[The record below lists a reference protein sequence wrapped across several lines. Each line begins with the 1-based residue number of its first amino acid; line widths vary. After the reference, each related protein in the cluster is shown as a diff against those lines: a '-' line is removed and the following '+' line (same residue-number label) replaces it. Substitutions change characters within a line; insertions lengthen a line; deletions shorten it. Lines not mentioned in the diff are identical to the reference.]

1 MKRAHLPIETLRAWV
16 KLNGIGVESV
26 VFGTLGADHHENDT
40 LGNSSSSSSNS
51 NKGTGI
57 IATEDCAG
65 GESALGAVDTGVLL
79 KVPPD
84 LILSLETVHGYAKS
98 DGRLRAVLEA
108 VGEFARTPRGAILI
122 FLLMQITHSSPD
134 CTGQSQA
141 VGVAGPWT
149 EYMKYM
155 PREIPL
161 PTFYSEAEL
170 ELLRGTSLR
179 LAVHAKLAALEKE
192 FARLREA
199 TRGIDW
205 CREVWWGGE
214 DADPGGDDL
223 EGDGDDDVA
232 GEEAARL
239 TLEDWKYVDALYRS
253 RMVDLPTSG
262 HAMVPCIDMAN
273 HSSEETVKALYDEDA
288 EGNVVLQLRYGKRVR
303 AGEEVT
309 ISYGDEK
316 PASEMIFSYGFL
328 DRETADAKQVFLD
341 LDIPD
346 DDPLKVVK
354 KAFCKEPPGVRV
366 YTSAT
371 DSKSAPT
378 TAWESSIIWWACV
391 NEEDG
396 LDFTVLQTNDGGRE
410 LKALWKGAELRD
422 SAHLSELLRADPH
435 WDIIQLRA
443 VVLILERLET
453 QAWVLRE
460 TGLMVFEIDENEDM
474 RAMFRPDVYD
484 MIKRL
489 RVLEMNL
496 LGRGIEGLA
505 MRRDELM
512 ASPAVSQYLGQ
523 QQPETAGAEDV
534 SSQQQSEDVE
544 DDFS

>member
-1 MKRAHLPIETLRAWV
+1 MKRAHLPIETLPAWV
-16 KLNGIGVESV
+16 RLNGIGVESV
-26 VFGTLGADHHENDT
+26 VFGTLGADDHTGDNTSD
-40 LGNSSSSSSNS
+40 SSNS

-57 IATEDCAG
+57 IATEDRAG
-65 GESALGAVDTGVLL
+65 GETALGAVDTGVLL

-98 DGRLRAVLEA
+98 DGRLRAVLDA
-108 VGEFARTPRGAILI
+108 VGEFGRTPRGAILI

-134 CTGQSQA
+134 CTIQSPA

-192 FARLREA
+192 FARLQEA

-205 CREVWWGGE
+205 CREVWWGG
-214 DADPGGDDL
+214 DAA
-223 EGDGDDDVA
+223 DDVEGNDDA
-232 GEEAARL
+232 GEEGRL

-273 HSSEETVKALYDEDA
+273 HSSDDTVKALYDEDA
-288 EGNVVLQLRYGKRVR
+288 EGNVVLQLRYGKRVH

-328 DRETADAKQVFLD
+328 DRETTDAKRIFLD

-354 KAFCKEPPGVRV
+354 KAFCKEPSGVRV
-366 YTSAT
+366 YTSAA
-371 DSKSAPT
+371 DSESAPT

-422 SAHLSELLRADPH
+422 SSHLSELLRADPH
-435 WDIIQLRA
+435 WEIIQLRA
-443 VVLILERLET
+443 AVLILERLET

-460 TGLMVFEIDENEDM
+460 TGLMVSEIDENEDM
-474 RAMFRPDVYD
+474 RAMFRPDVYA

-505 MRRDELM
+505 TRRDELM
-512 ASPAVSQYLGQ
+512 ASPTVSQYLGQ
-523 QQPETAGAEDV
+523 QQPEAVGAEDD
-534 SSQQQSEDVE
+534 SGQQQSEDVE
-544 DDFS
+544 EDFS

>member
-1 MKRAHLPIETLRAWV
+1 MKRAHLPIETLPAWV
-16 KLNGIGVESV
+16 KLNGIGVQSV
-26 VFGTLGADHHENDT
+26 VFSTFPAT
-40 LGNSSSSSSNS
+40 ASSNGENVDNT
-51 NKGTGI
+51 NKGSAI
-57 IATEDCAG
+57 VATEDRVG

-79 KVPPD
+79 TVPAD
-84 LILSLETVHGYAKS
+84 LILSYETVHGYAKS
-98 DGRLRAVLEA
+98 DGRLREVLEA
-108 VGEFARTPRGAILI
+108 VGDFGRTPRGAILI

-134 CTGQSQA
+134 LTGEGSHS
-141 VGVAGPWT
+141 VGVSSPWT
-149 EYMKYM
+149 EYIKYM
-155 PREIPL
+155 PAEVPL
-161 PTFYSEAEL
+161 PTFYSDAEM

-199 TRGIDW
+199 TRGIGW
-205 CREVWWGGE
+205 CRKLWWGTGE
-214 DADPGGDDL
+214 GEG
-223 EGDGDDDVA
+223 EGDVDDDAQQEGQEDTA
-232 GEEAARL
+232 GRV

-288 EGNVVLQLRYGKRVR
+288 EGNVMLQLRYGNAVQ

-316 PASEMIFSYGFL
+316 SASEMIFSYGFL
-328 DRETADAKQVFLD
+328 DRDTTDARQIFLD

-354 KAFCKEPPGVRV
+354 KAFCKVPPGIRV
-366 YTSAT
+366 YTSPAA
-371 DSKSAPT
+371 DQV
-378 TAWESSIIWWACV
+378 AWESSIIWWACV

-396 LDFTVLQTNDGGRE
+396 LDFTVLQTTDGGRE
-410 LKALWKGAELRD
+410 LKALWKGVDVRD
-422 SAHLSELLRADPH
+422 SDHLKELLMADPH

-460 TGLMVFEIDENEDM
+460 TGLMVSEIDENEDM
-474 RAMFRPDVYD
+474 RAMFRPDVYG

-489 RVLEMNL
+489 RMLEMKL
-496 LGRGIEGLA
+496 LGRAIEGLEKQ
-505 MRRDELM
+505 RDELM
-512 ASPAVSQYLGQ
+512 ASPSVSQYLGQ
-523 QQPETAGAEDV
+523 QQSAE
-534 SSQQQSEDVE
+534 VE
-544 DDFS
+544 EDFS

>member
-1 MKRAHLPIETLRAWV
+1 MKRAHLPIETLPAWV
-16 KLNGIGVESV
+16 RLNGIGVESV
-26 VFGTLGADHHENDT
+26 VFGTLGAEHHHENDT
-40 LGNSSSSSSNS
+40 SDSNSNGNSYS

-57 IATEDCAG
+57 IATEDRAG
-65 GESALGAVDTGVLL
+65 GETALGAVDTGVLL

-98 DGRLRAVLEA
+98 DGRLRAVLDA
-108 VGEFARTPRGAILI
+108 VGEFGRTPRGAILI
-122 FLLMQITHSSPD
+122 FLLMQITHASPD
-134 CTGQSQA
+134 CTAQSPA

-161 PTFYSEAEL
+161 PTFYSEAEM

-205 CREVWWGGE
+205 CREVWWGG
-214 DADPGGDDL
+214 DAAGDA
-223 EGDGDDDVA
+223 EGDDDA
-232 GEEAARL
+232 GEEGRL
-239 TLEDWKYVDALYRS
+239 TLGDWKYVDALYRS

-273 HSSEETVKALYDEDA
+273 HSSDDTVKALYDEDA
-288 EGNVVLQLRYGKRVR
+288 EGNVVLQLRYGKRVH

-328 DRETADAKQVFLD
+328 DRNTIDAKQIFLD

-354 KAFCKEPPGVRV
+354 KAFCKEPPGVRM
-366 YTSAT
+366 YTSAA
-371 DSKSAPT
+371 DSESAPT

-422 SAHLSELLRADPH
+422 SSHLSELLRADPH

-460 TGLMVFEIDENEDM
+460 TGLMVSEIDENEDM
-474 RAMFRPDVYD
+474 RAMFRPDVYA

-505 MRRDELM
+505 TRRDELM
-512 ASPAVSQYLGQ
+512 ASPTVSQYLGQ
-523 QQPETAGAEDV
+523 QQPEGVGAEDI
-534 SSQQQSEDVE
+534 SNQQQSEDVE
-544 DDFS
+544 EDFS